1 MLRFRRLGA
10 GLLAVAALAVS
21 ACQDDSTPT
30 SPDAGQPSARVQPKQ
45 GPELPSAAE
54 FARQVPGFGGFFLN
68 AGLLS
73 PVIVLTGFQLCFDLV
88 EMADLRARRG
98 GITGTCSAERAG
110 EIRDRPSRRKF
121 AFTHRQL
128 GRVIPLAAI
137 ERPHC
142 ESRRSLD

>member
-54 FARQVPGFGGFFLN
+54 FARQVPGFGGFFLD
-68 AGLLS
+68 AR
-73 PVIVLTGFQLCFDLV
+73 T
-88 EMADLRARRG
+88 ARRACISPAG
-98 GITGTCSAERAG
+98 RAARRRNRLLAGYLGARGLSAAAVRVLE
-110 EIRDRPSRRKF
+110 
-121 AFTHRQL
+121 
-128 GRVIPLAAI
+128 GRL
-137 ERPHC
+137 
-142 ESRRSLD
+142 